1 MRGRREAGCSR
12 VGCSRATMPPRA
24 AAPADTF
31 PMHRGVGRGGRGS
44 TMVYHTFV
52 TFQARPYM
60 LWASG
65 LQGWTV
71 PGMRRVRYYLTSYKL
86 ALPDIT
92 RVPPATNIALRRR
105 LATEWKMCARDDSE
119 ALQRRS
125 QSSTTNDGP
134 CAVALLA
141 TAYVARARRGRSR
154 RSVGRRDTSLKP

>member
-1 MRGRREAGCSR
+1 MKAHLVLYES
-12 VGCSRATMPPRA
+12 
-24 AAPADTF
+24 
-31 PMHRGVGRGGRGS
+31 
-44 TMVYHTFV
+44 TFV

-65 LQGWTV
+65 SQGWTV

-119 ALQRRS
+119 AIQRRS
-125 QSSTTNDGP
+125 HPPRWTVCSGTTCDCVCGPREAWTEPTIMPTVEPQSNTLNCSP
-134 CAVALLA
+134 L
-141 TAYVARARRGRSR
+141 
-154 RSVGRRDTSLKP
+154 SVSSVRIECRTIL